1 LKTRLASLNSAS
13 TSSGSKLEL
22 QNLVQ
27 QTQDKTLELNP
38 LELQLHPQSQQLLKS
53 PASELDL
60 RDVQGSATGEFV
72 LIALPLFLPALLFF
86 LAMSQIARAEMETT
100 FIAREAVRAFTT
112 GSDDDSAHARV
123 RSLLS
128 EYDLSPISYR
138 VLCSTQPCITPGAE
152 VELTVFEELD
162 DVRLSEGSIT
172 SGSNFWNSKETR
184 AIADSNRNE
193 DAEKSS
199 GKDAGEGGHRRAIA
213 SARGFVDKWQ

>member
-1 LKTRLASLNSAS
+1 MKTRLAVLNSAS
-13 TSSGSKLEL
+13 TSSGSKPAL
-22 QNLVQ
+22 Q
-27 QTQDKTLELNP
+27 KP
-38 LELQLHPQSQQLLKS
+38 AQQLLRS
-53 PASELDL
+53 SATELDF
-60 RDVQGSATGEFV
+60 RDEHGSATGEFV

-123 RSLLS
+123 RSLLA
-128 EYDLSPISYR
+128 EYDLSPLSYQ

-152 VELTVFEELD
+152 VELIVFEELD
-162 DVRLSEGSIT
+162 DVRLSEGSIS
-172 SGSNFWNSKETR
+172 SGSNFWNSKGIR
-184 AIADSNRNE
+184 ANADPNSDE

-199 GKDAGEGGHRRAIA
+199 GKDASEGGHRRAIA

>member
-1 LKTRLASLNSAS
+1 LKTRLAVLNSAS
-13 TSSGSKLEL
+13 TSSGSKPAL
-22 QNLVQ
+22 QKPAQ
-27 QTQDKTLELNP
+27 R
-38 LELQLHPQSQQLLKS
+38 LLRS
-53 PASELDL
+53 SATELDF
-60 RDVQGSATGEFV
+60 RDEQGSATGEFV

-123 RSLLS
+123 RSLLA
-128 EYDLSPISYR
+128 EYDLSPLSYQ

-152 VELTVFEELD
+152 VELIVFEELD
-162 DVRLSEGSIT
+162 DVRLSEGSI
-172 SGSNFWNSKETR
+172 SSRSNFWNSKSIR
-184 AIADSNRNE
+184 ANADPIRDE

-199 GKDAGEGGHRRAIA
+199 GKDASEGGYRRAIA